1 MTDPALAPPPT
12 PGPAVYSLL
21 AAAAL
26 LLLYIGLTLAMIVY
40 YSDAQPPLWDHVL
53 LIYNGFNAF
62 AVAGGGVLL
71 GTQIQRANV
80 ASANTETERVK
91 QAARAALAAT
101 EPAKGVAPDSGL
113 SAARAHLMKI
123 L

>member
-1 MTDPALAPPPT
+1 MSDQAPNPAPA
-12 PGPAVYSLL
+12 PGPAIYSLL

-40 YSDAQPPLWDHVL
+40 YADDPPPKWDHVL

-80 ASANTETERVK
+80 ASANNEAERVK

-101 EPAKGVAPDSGL
+101 EPTEGVAAASGL
-113 SAARAHLMKI
+113 SLARANLMKV